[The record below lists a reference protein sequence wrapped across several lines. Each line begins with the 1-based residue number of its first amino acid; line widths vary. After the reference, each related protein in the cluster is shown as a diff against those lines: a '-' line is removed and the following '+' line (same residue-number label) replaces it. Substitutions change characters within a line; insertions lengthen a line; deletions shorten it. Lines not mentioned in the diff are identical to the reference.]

1 MLKQRFNLLNHL
13 NSFVRKPKTGF
24 TLVELLVAMVM
35 AGIMVSV
42 LLSIVINLLQTDQRE
57 ASRNQTQGEMQS
69 AMDYITS
76 DLREAVYVYNDATK
90 IKDYI
95 PEFNSS
101 YKPVLAFWK
110 TNLISEELLKPL
122 GDCSSFTEATM
133 QAECNNLLLKRS
145 QYSLIMYLQSKNASN
160 SIWRGQSRIMRYEL
174 PKYATI
180 AKDKIEQSVGYVDPS
195 QENTSFRNWPKDNL
209 SDISLQKARPR
220 QSNFPVLTDFVD
232 NPDNNIKVPICDQS
246 NYSRTPPTS
255 SQDLNTSFFACI
267 RQEEAGF
274 NQDVFIFLRGDAIG
288 RPGAFG
294 NGEFL
299 PTLQTQVIVRG
310 VIDKVPLQ

>member
-1 MLKQRFNLLNHL
+1 MLKQPFNLLNYSH
-13 NSFVRKPKTGF
+13 SSARKPKTGF

-35 AGIMVSV
+35 AGIMVSG

-57 ASRNQTQGEMQS
+57 ASRNQTQIEMQS

-101 YKPVLAFWK
+101 FKPVLAFWK
-110 TNLISEELLKPL
+110 SNLIDEKLLKPL
-122 GDCSSFTEATM
+122 GDCSSFTDATM
-133 QAECNNLLLKRS
+133 QAECNTLLLKRS

-160 SIWRGQSRIMRYEL
+160 PIWRGQSRIIRYEL

-180 AKDKIEQSVGYVDPS
+180 GKDKIEQSVGYVDPS
-195 QENTSFRNWPKDNL
+195 QDNTSFKNWPKDNL
-209 SDISLQKARPR
+209 SDISLQRQRPQR
-220 QSNFPVLTDFVD
+220 FNSHVLTDFVD
-232 NPDNNIKVPICDQS
+232 SPDNNIKVPSCDES
-246 NYSRTPPTS
+246 KYSRTPPTS

-267 RQEEAGF
+267 RQEEAGL

-288 RPGAFG
+288 KPGAFG

-310 VIDKVPLQ
+310 VIDKVPPQ

>member
-1 MLKQRFNLLNHL
+1 MLKQRFKLLNYSH
-13 NSFVRKPKTGF
+13 SSVRKPKTGF

-110 TNLISEELLKPL
+110 TNLIGEELLKPL

-180 AKDKIEQSVGYVDPS
+180 AKDKIEQSIGYVDPS

-255 SQDLNTSFFACI
+255 SQDLNASFFACI

-310 VIDKVPLQ
+310 VIDKVPPQ